1 MDSTSD
7 RDLSDEIASLR
18 PILFRLALLQLRDKH
33 AAEDATQDALVAAL
47 EGQAKFHER
56 ASLKTWLL
64 SILRF
69 KIVDQLR
76 KKKRIGPPI
85 DPHVLEQELDLAPFE
100 QLFDETGCWATPK
113 DAWSD
118 PHETTERNE
127 FFRVLEA
134 CLTKL
139 PTNTS
144 RVFLMREWL
153 ELTTDEVCDE
163 VGVKPGNLRV
173 MLYRARMQL
182 RFCLDENWMRET

>member
-1 MDSTSD
+1 MDSTPD
-7 RDLSDEIASLR
+7 RDISEEIASLR
-18 PILFRLALLQLRDKH
+18 PMLFQLALLQLRDKE
-33 AAEDATQDALVAAL
+33 AAEDATQDALVAAI
-47 EGQAKFHER
+47 EGQAKFHR
-56 ASLKTWLL
+56 RSTLKTWLF

-69 KIVDQLR
+69 KVIDHLR
-76 KKKRIGPPI
+76 KKKRMGPPI
-85 DPHVLEQELDLAPFE
+85 DPHALAEELDLAPFE
-100 QLFDETGCWATPK
+100 QLFNENGCWATPK

-118 PHETTERNE
+118 PQQTTERNE
-127 FFRVLEA
+127 FFRVLET

-153 ELTTDEVCDE
+153 ELTPDEVCRE

-182 RFCLDENWMRET
+182 RYCLDENWVRET